1 MQAIRENMKKVII
14 TDIKYRMAISPIR
27 ELGKKGYEIIATEF
41 DNVKEQE
48 RLGFFSKYVRQR
60 ELLSEDNFC
69 ENIEDICKNERP
81 VLITGNRKSLMEV
94 IYNNE
99 RLSKCCDF
107 LVPTEES
114 INLADDKNT
123 ICQIAK
129 KIGVPVPNTTS
140 LSEHESIEEMAEDVR
155 FPCIIKYRNG
165 EAMGKKPQDR
175 YKIVNDRNEFIE
187 AYQKMHSVDENPIA
201 SDYINGHDIGVA
213 VVMDKNSEPVSFLC
227 YESLREFPI
236 KGGPTCYARTVFSRK
251 LLEYSV
257 KLLKEIKFTGIAM
270 LDFKGTLE
278 NPYFLEINPRIWGSA
293 AITYLSKSS
302 FFEDY
307 VKASSGELPPID
319 EKTALP
325 NYKINTKMRFTPQSF
340 ACFISHMKNSP
351 NKAKIFF
358 EYLKAFFDLSVH
370 DGLFSILDPMPYIKY
385 IINLTKRS

>member
-1 MQAIRENMKKVII
+1 MKKVII
-14 TDIKYRMAISPIR
+14 TDTKYRMAISPIR
-27 ELGKKGYEIIATEF
+27 ELGKKGYEIIAAEF
-41 DNVKEQE
+41 DTVKEHE
-48 RLGFFSKYVRQR
+48 RLGFFSKYVHIR

-69 ENIEDICKNERP
+69 GNIEDICKSERP
-81 VLITGNRKSLMEV
+81 CLIPGNRKSLMNV

-114 INLADDKNT
+114 ISLADDKNE
-123 ICQIAK
+123 ICQIAR
-129 KIGVPVPNTTS
+129 KIGVPVPKTTS
-140 LSEHESIEEMAEDVR
+140 LLEHNSIEEMAESVN

-175 YKIVNDRNEFIE
+175 YKVVNNQNEFIK
-187 AYQKMHSVDENPIA
+187 AYKKMHSVDENPIA
-201 SDYINGHDIGVA
+201 SDYIKGHDIGVA
-213 VVMDKNSEPVSFLC
+213 VVMDKNCEPVSFLC

-257 KLLKEIKFTGIAM
+257 NLLKEIKFTGIAM

-307 VKASSGELPPID
+307 VKASSGGLPPID
-319 EKTALP
+319 EKTAP
-325 NYKINTKMRFTPQSF
+325 PKYKLNTKMRFTPQSF
-340 ACFISHMKNSP
+340 ACFISHMKHSP
-351 NKAKIFF
+351 NKPKILL
-358 EYLKAFFDLSVH
+358 EYLKAFFDLSVR
-370 DGLFSILDPMPYIKY
+370 DGLFSITDPMPYVKY

>member
-1 MQAIRENMKKVII
+1 MKKVII

-27 ELGKKGYEIIATEF
+27 ELGKKGYYIIATEF
-41 DNVKEQE
+41 DDIDEHE
-48 RLGFFSKYVRQR
+48 RLGFFSKYVSQR
-60 ELLSEDNFC
+60 ELLSGDNFC
-69 ENIEDICKNERP
+69 ESIENISKEERP
-81 VLITGNRKSLMEV
+81 VLIAGNRKSLMEV
-94 IYNNE
+94 IKNNE

-107 LVPTEES
+107 LVPAEDS
-114 INLADDKNT
+114 ISLADDKNA

-129 KIGVPVPNTTS
+129 KIGVPVPKTTS
-140 LSEHESIEEMAEDVR
+140 LLEHNSVEEMAESVN

-175 YKIVNDRNEFIE
+175 YKVVNNQNEFIQ
-187 AYQKMHSVDENPIA
+187 AYKKMHSVDENPIA
-201 SDYINGHDIGVA
+201 SDYIKGHDIGVA
-213 VVMDKNSEPVSFLC
+213 VVMDRNSEPVSFLC

-236 KGGPTCYARTVFSRK
+236 KGGPTCYAKTVFSRK
-251 LLEYSV
+251 LLKYSV

-270 LDFKGTLE
+270 LDFKGTLDD
-278 NPYFLEINPRIWGSA
+278 PYFLEINPRIWGSA

-307 VKASSGELPPID
+307 VKASSGNLVPID

-325 NYKINTKMRFTPQSF
+325 KYKQNTKMRFTPQSF
-340 ACFISHMKNSP
+340 ACFILHMKHSP
-351 NKAKIFF
+351 NKPKILL
-358 EYLKAFFDLSVH
+358 EYLKAFFDLSVR

>member
-1 MQAIRENMKKVII
+1 MQAVRKDMKKVII

-27 ELGKKGYEIIATEF
+27 ELGKKGCEITAVEF
-41 DNVKEQE
+41 DDIPENE
-48 RLGFFSKYVRQR
+48 RLGFFSKYVSQR
-60 ELLSEDNFC
+60 ELLSGDNFC
-69 ENIEDICKNERP
+69 GNIEDICKGEKP
-81 VLITGNRKSLMEV
+81 VLIPGNRKSLTEV
-94 IYNNE
+94 IKNNK

-114 INLADDKNT
+114 ISLADDKNA

-129 KIGVPVPNTTS
+129 KIGVPVPSTTS
-140 LSEHESIEEMAEDVR
+140 LEEHNSIEEMAESVN

-175 YKIVNDRNEFIE
+175 YKIVNDCDEFIE
-187 AYQKMHSVDENPIA
+187 AYTKMHSVDENPIA
-201 SDYINGHDIGVA
+201 SDYIKGHDIGVA

-236 KGGPTCYARTVFSRK
+236 KGGPTCYARTVFSRN

-257 KLLKEIKFTGIAM
+257 RLLKEIKFTGIAM

-307 VKASSGELPPID
+307 VKASSGDSEPID
-319 EKTALP
+319 EKTVQP
-325 NYKINTKMRFTPQSF
+325 QYKLNTKMRFTPQSF
-340 ACFISHMKNSP
+340 ACFISHMKHSP
-351 NKAKIFF
+351 NKLKIFL
-358 EYLKAFFDLSVH
+358 EYLKAFFDLSVR

>member
-1 MQAIRENMKKVII
+1 MKKVII

-27 ELGKKGYEIIATEF
+27 ELGKKGYNIIAAEF
-41 DNVKEQE
+41 DDVNECE
-48 RLGFFSKYVRQR
+48 RLGFFSKYVKHR
-60 ELLSEDNFC
+60 EILSEDNFC
-69 ENIEDICKNERP
+69 ENIEGISPEERP
-81 VLITGNRKSLMEV
+81 VLIAGNRKSLLK
-94 IYNNE
+94 IIKNNE

-107 LVPTEES
+107 LVPTEAS
-114 INLADDKNT
+114 IGLADDKNE
-123 ICQIAK
+123 IYQIAK
-129 KIGVPVPNTTS
+129 KIGVPVPQTTS
-140 LSEHESIEEMAEDVR
+140 LSEHNSVEEMAESVS

-175 YKIVNDRNEFIE
+175 YKVVNNRNEFIDT
-187 AYQKMHSVDENPIA
+187 YKKMHSVDENPIA
-201 SDYINGHDIGVA
+201 SDYIKGHDIGVA
-213 VVMDKNSEPVSFLC
+213 VVMGKNCEPVSFLC

-257 KLLKEIKFTGIAM
+257 NLLKEIKFTGIAM

-293 AITYLSKSS
+293 AITHLSDSS

-307 VKASSGELPPID
+307 VKAASDDLTPID
-319 EKTALP
+319 EKTVLP
-325 NYKINTKMRFTPQSF
+325 KYKLNTKMRFTPQSF
-340 ACFISHMKNSP
+340 ACFISHMQNSP
-351 NKAKIFF
+351 NKLKILS
-358 EYLKAFFDLSVH
+358 EYLKAFFDLSVR